1 MKQFFSGVLLCVLLL
16 APFETFGATIAERLK
31 GRILLQVEQN
41 GEAWYVHPKSLQ
53 RHFLNRPADAFTIMR
68 TLGVGITDADIKKIA
83 VSLVHENDS
92 DTDGDGLSDI
102 FEDGLGTDK
111 NNRDTDGDGYDDKT
125 EIQNGYNP
133 NGAGSIAYDS
143 SFANAQKGKILLQV
157 QRHGEA
163 WYVNPV
169 DGKRYFLGR
178 PADAFA
184 IMRKLGLGIT
194 TKDLQSIQ
202 QAGGTTSVSSSA
214 PSSTPTTITLEAG
227 IYESKTISVNNE
239 SFDVLLATLP
249 KNSYEMKTLTGQNND
264 CDHDCVA
271 KPLADYVNS
280 VGGVVGIHGSYFCPP
295 DYSACSDKTYS
306 YVSPFYNSQSGIM
319 VNEYKMPF
327 HEGPMVT
334 YDASGQYKLFHRPLE
349 IGWTAGEYQTKFG
362 SSLRAALSN
371 YPSIIENGVRV
382 LESEPTLSPAL
393 RDNKSPRGVLGW
405 DDTNMYV
412 LIVKRGTLPDVASLA
427 QKIGMKNAIN
437 LDGGGTTAMYVKGSY
452 VIGPGRLLP
461 NAIVFVKK

>member
-1 MKQFFSGVLLCVLLL
+1 MKQFFSVALLFVVLLW
-16 APFETFGATIAERLK
+16 PFETFGATLAERLK
-31 GRILLQVEQN
+31 GRILLQVDAH

-53 RHFLNRPADAFTIMR
+53 RHFLNRPADAFSIMR
-68 TLGVGITDADIKKIA
+68 TLGVGITNSDIEKIPI
-83 VSLVHENDS
+83 SLTHEKDTDS
-92 DTDGDGLSDI
+92 DGDGLSDT
-102 FEDGLGTDK
+102 FEDAIGTNK
-111 NNRDTDGDGYDDKT
+111 NNADTDGDGFDDRT
-125 EIQNGYNP
+125 EVQNGYNP
-133 NGAGSIAYDS
+133 LGPGVVRHDT

-184 IMRKLGLGIT
+184 LMRKLGLGIT

-202 QAGGTTSVSSSA
+202 QAGGSTTST

-227 IYESKTISVNNE
+227 VYESKTISVNNE
-239 SFDVLLATLP
+239 SFEILLATLP
-249 KNSYEMKTLTGQNND
+249 KNAYEMKTLTGQNND
-264 CDHDCVA
+264 CGHNCVA
-271 KPLADYVNS
+271 KPLAEYVKS
-280 VGGVVGIHGSYFCPP
+280 VNGVVGIHGSYFCPP
-295 DYSACSDKTYS
+295 DYSACSDQTYS
-306 YVSPFYNSQSGIM
+306 YVSPFYNSQSGVM

-334 YDASGQYKLFHRPLE
+334 YDSAGEYKLFHRPVE
-349 IGWTAGEYQTKFG
+349 IGWTAEEYTKKFG
-362 SSLRAALSN
+362 RALRGAVSN
-371 YPSIIENGVRV
+371 YPSIIENGIRV

-405 DDTNMYV
+405 DDANIYV
-412 LIVKRGTLPDVASLA
+412 LIVKRGTLPDVASIA